1 MTLTAFPEVPRKGA
15 AAEAAAVQAEA
26 RRVAAELAPPARHLM
41 IRVRPVMAF
50 LAAAVALVVFLSL
63 VQDLLIFLAPEAGFS
78 DRIYRLDLHTEAS
91 LPTWFSSGILG
102 TGERREGTA
111 GDRTC
116 RKRG

>member
-78 DRIYRLDLHTEAS
+78 DRIYRLDLDTRSEEHTSELQS
-91 LPTWFSSGILG
+91 LMRITYAVFCSKKNKTLI
-102 TGERREGTA
+102 
-111 GDRTC
+111 
-116 RKRG
+116 